1 MTGGLFVGLATVDVV
16 QLVDRLPARNE
27 KTTAIDSWVAAGGP
41 AAVAAITFAA
51 LGGRARLW
59 TALGQSPAAQLAAAD
74 LAAAGVEV
82 IDVAP
87 PGFELAPST
96 VFIDAASGERA
107 VVSGSGHTPAFG
119 KIAGP
124 DLGGIDVV
132 LVDGHHPAL
141 ARSAALAADGV
152 PVVVDAGSHKP
163 VFDDILPFVTD
174 VICSADYVHPDWLG
188 ARALL
193 LRGPKLVAVSHGGE
207 ALHWWT
213 AAASG
218 SIEPEK
224 VAAVDTTGAGD
235 VLHGA
240 YCHALAAG
248 LDKGGSP
255 AFGCRRGHRARAAP
269 RPVRLARGHR
279 ALTIP
284 EELQVRSLRS
294 VTKGHP
300 HQGDEVARTA
310 LGQPVARFLGQHGD
324 DRVAAGGGVV
334 RPEDHR
340 LAGRRELHGAA
351 HKGLAGKLCAH
362 PGR

>member
-27 KTTAIDSWVAAGGP
+27 KTTAIESWVAAGGP

-59 TALGQSPAAQLAAAD
+59 TALGDAPAARLAAAD
-74 LAAAGVEV
+74 LAAAGVDV

-87 PGFELAPST
+87 PGFELAVST
-96 VFIDAASGERA
+96 VFVDAATGERA
-107 VVSGSGHTPAFG
+107 VVSGSGRTPAFG

-124 DLGGIDVV
+124 DLSGVDVV

-141 ARSAALAADGV
+141 ARSAVFSVPEESRERSERGV
-152 PVVVDAGSHKP
+152 TKGIPVVVDAGSHKP
-163 VFDDILPFVTD
+163 VFDDILAFTTD

-193 LRGPKLVAVSHGGE
+193 LRGPKLVAVSHGGQ

-218 SIEPEK
+218 TIEPEA

-240 YCHALAAG
+240 YCHALASG
-248 LDKGGSP
+248 LDREEALRSAVAVATERVRHLGP
-255 AFGCRRGHRARAAP
+255 FAWRAAI
-269 RPVRLARGHR
+269 AR
-279 ALTIP
+279 
-284 EELQVRSLRS
+284 
-294 VTKGHP
+294 
-300 HQGDEVARTA
+300 
-310 LGQPVARFLGQHGD
+310 
-324 DRVAAGGGVV
+324 
-334 RPEDHR
+334 
-340 LAGRRELHGAA
+340 
-351 HKGLAGKLCAH
+351 
-362 PGR
+362 

>member
-16 QLVDRLPARNE
+16 QLVDRLPSSNE
-27 KTTAIDSWVAAGGP
+27 KTTAIQSWVAAGGP

-59 TALGQSPAAQLAAAD
+59 TALGNAPAARLAAAD
-74 LAAAGVEV
+74 LAAAGVDV

-87 PGFELAPST
+87 PGFELAVST
-96 VFIDAASGERA
+96 VFIDAATGERA
-107 VVSGSGHTPAFG
+107 VVSGSGRTPTFG

-124 DLGGIDVV
+124 NLTDVDVV

-141 ARSAALAADGV
+141 ARSAAFAAGSV
-152 PVVVDAGSHKP
+152 PEGQASAAKGRIPVVVDAGSHKP
-163 VFDDILPFVTD
+163 VFDEIFAFTTD

-188 ARALL
+188 ARTLL
-193 LRGPKLVAVSHGGE
+193 ARGPHLVAVSHGGG
-207 ALHWWT
+207 ALNWWM

-248 LDKGGSP
+248 LDRVDALRSAVDAATERVRHLGP
-255 AFGCRRGHRARAAP
+255 FAWRAA
-269 RPVRLARGHR
+269 
-279 ALTIP
+279 I
-284 EELQVRSLRS
+284 
-294 VTKGHP
+294 K
-300 HQGDEVARTA
+300 
-310 LGQPVARFLGQHGD
+310 
-324 DRVAAGGGVV
+324 DR
-334 RPEDHR
+334 
-340 LAGRRELHGAA
+340 
-351 HKGLAGKLCAH
+351 
-362 PGR
+362 